1 MGFKPRKKKTVK
13 PVKLD
18 IPEILAKHEKWVRD
32 EKGGE
37 RANLT
42 GANLARADLTDA
54 SLVGANLVGANL
66 VDAKLTDA
74 NLTDANLTGA
84 NLTGANLAYAGL
96 AGANLA
102 GANLYGANLV
112 GAILVGADL
121 AGATLKGTCLDP
133 EAQLPETDLS
143 GLEEK
148 DGWYYGYRTRRSQH
162 CGNTV
167 YEPGKSY
174 TAPYFSV
181 STETTCHPGIYL
193 APLAWL
199 KEKYPDEPLVRVRA
213 KHVLKAGDKYRAK
226 YIEVLEL
233 AHI

>member
-1 MGFKPRKKKTVK
+1 MN
-13 PVKLD
+13 
-18 IPEILAKHEKWVRD
+18 IPEILAKHGKWVRG
-32 EKGGE
+32 EEGGE
-37 RANLT
+37 RADLAYANLAGANLT
-42 GANLARADLTDA
+42 GANLTLADLA
-54 SLVGANLVGANL
+54 GANLYGANL
-66 VDAKLTDA
+66 AGANLTRAYLAGA
-74 NLTDANLTGA
+74 NLTGADLTDANLTGA
-84 NLTGANLAYAGL
+84 NLAYADL
-96 AGANLA
+96 AGADLT
-102 GANLYGANLV
+102 GANLV
-112 GAILVGADL
+112 GANLTGAI
-121 AGATLKGTCLDP
+121 LKGTCLDP

>member
-1 MGFKPRKKKTVK
+1 MN
-13 PVKLD
+13 

-74 NLTDANLTGA
+74 NLVGA
-84 NLTGANLAYAGL
+84 NLTRANLT
-96 AGANLA
+96 N
-102 GANLYGANLV
+102 ANLV
-112 GAILVGADL
+112 GAYL
-121 AGATLKGTCLDP
+121 AGANLKGTCLDP
-133 EAQLPETDLS
+133 EAPLPEADLS
-143 GLEEK
+143 ELEEK
-148 DGWYYGYRTRRSQH
+148 DGWYYGYRTQKSQH
-162 CGNTV
+162 CGDTV

-174 TAPYFSV
+174 EAPYFSV
-181 STETTCHPGIYL
+181 STKTDCHPGIYL
-193 APLAWL
+193 APLDWL
-199 KEKYPDEPLVRVRA
+199 KENYPDEPLVRVRA

-226 YIEVLEL
+226 YLEVLEVEDC
-233 AHI
+233 

>member
-1 MGFKPRKKKTVK
+1 MN
-13 PVKLD
+13 

-133 EAQLPETDLS
+133 EAPLPETDLS
-143 GLEEK
+143 ELEEK
-148 DGWYYGYRTRRSQH
+148 DGWYYGYRTQKSQH
-162 CGNTV
+162 CGDTV

-174 TAPYFSV
+174 EAPYFSV
-181 STETTCHPGIYL
+181 SIETSCHPGIYL

-199 KEKYPDEPLVRVRA
+199 KREYPNVPIVRVRA

-226 YIEVLEL
+226 YIEVLE
-233 AHI
+233 